1 MNNQKR
7 TPYFLI
13 LALLTAGYFMMSP
26 VAKAAD
32 TSVGDS
38 EQVSKL
44 FSEAKTEADGLVR
57 DAELL
62 DVFTRSVLSWDSHAT
77 QISLIREHVNKAG
90 QILTSLNE
98 VRHTG
103 SPWQQQAIDQITP
116 LLKELASNT
125 QSAIE
130 HLNEKRDDIRFR
142 AGQYQDY
149 AVANYNLASELAAL
163 ISHYVDY
170 ERNKAE
176 FARLGERRLEVAEN

>member
-7 TPYFLI
+7 TPYLLI
-13 LALLTAGYFMMSP
+13 LMFLVAGSVTTSP
-26 VAKAAD
+26 VSKAAQ
-32 TSVGDS
+32 TSGEDS
-38 EQVSKL
+38 EQVSNL
-44 FSEAKTEADGLVR
+44 FSEAKTEAHELER

-62 DVFTRSVLSWDSHAT
+62 DVFTRSVLSWESHSR

-90 QILTSLNE
+90 EILAHLHEARDTAA
-98 VRHTG
+98 
-103 SPWQQQAIDQITP
+103 PWQQQAIDQITP
-116 LLKELASNT
+116 WLKELASNT

-142 AGQYQDY
+142 AGEYQDY
-149 AVANYNLASELAAL
+149 AVANYDLAKELAAL

-176 FARLGERRLEVAEN
+176 FARLGEKLQVAEN